1 MRKSGSRMSLND
13 RLPTLDERRLSE
25 AEKVCILKTLL
36 DACLVVDVD
45 FCKKRQKKDFLC
57 GF

>member
-1 MRKSGSRMSLND
+1 MSLND

-36 DACLVVDVD
+36 DACLVLD
-45 FCKKRQKKDFLC
+45 FDFMQEKTQQFLC